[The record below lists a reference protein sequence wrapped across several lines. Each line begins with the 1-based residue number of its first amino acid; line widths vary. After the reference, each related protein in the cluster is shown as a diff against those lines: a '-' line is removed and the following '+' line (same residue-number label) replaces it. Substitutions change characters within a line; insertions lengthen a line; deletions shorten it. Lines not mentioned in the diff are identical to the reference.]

1 MTKQKGIHPKI
12 RGRMCFLKLLTW
24 GREIP
29 YFFTRGED
37 LLVTHTKSGS
47 SGSDI

>member
-24 GREIP
+24 GQSIMGMYVVEKSLVSLLREK
-29 YFFTRGED
+29 TC
-37 LLVTHTKSGS
+37 
-47 SGSDI
+47 

>member
-1 MTKQKGIHPKI
+1 MFSETIDMGAGHH
-12 RGRMCFLKLLTW
+12 GDVCC
-24 GREIP
+24 REIP